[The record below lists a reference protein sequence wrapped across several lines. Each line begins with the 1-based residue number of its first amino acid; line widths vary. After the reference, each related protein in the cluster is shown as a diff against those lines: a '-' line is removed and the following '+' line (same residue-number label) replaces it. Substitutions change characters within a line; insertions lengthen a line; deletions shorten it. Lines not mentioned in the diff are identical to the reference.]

1 MPQDHPAPVSGER
14 GTHRRLTGCRD
25 LPRYAPDCI
34 HPADPGCPQRVTAK
48 GNSPS
53 SPDAYRRCPSP
64 SIPVW
69 PGPSPIPVSRYS
81 SRGVHSAPVIRR
93 PGVHSAPVVRRP
105 GAPSVPV
112 IRRPPPGGV
121 FFCGVAARD
130 RDLSTRRT
138 FYAAVGSLRC
148 HIVPALCQKPPS
160 CVISRKMPVFG
171 NTAFFAPLQNPGFQR
186 GFLAFWLSNAA
197 FPPGNGGR
205 LQFCDPDAAFRATR
219 PARWFDS
226 VPPGGFAVFDG
237 EMLSKRCFSSALFPI
252 PNYFYEIVAKI
263 VRVVIK

>member
-25 LPRYAPDCI
+25 LLTGCRDLPRYTPDCI

-81 SRGVHSAPVIRR
+81 S

-112 IRRPPPGGV
+112 IRRPPPGGRL
-121 FFCGVAARD
+121 F
-130 RDLSTRRT
+130 
-138 FYAAVGSLRC
+138 LRC
-148 HIVPALCQKPPS
+148 RRPGSGFVDETNILCRRRLPPVPHCARTLPKTPLLCHFPKNARFRQYGFFRTPAKPGVS
-160 CVISRKMPVFG
+160 EGVFG
-171 NTAFFAPLQNPGFQR
+171 V
-186 GFLAFWLSNAA
+186 LAFKRRFSARQRRQTAIL
-197 FPPGNGGR
+197 
-205 LQFCDPDAAFRATR
+205 R
-219 PARWFDS
+219 P
-226 VPPGGFAVFDG
+226 
-237 EMLSKRCFSSALFPI
+237 
-252 PNYFYEIVAKI
+252 
-263 VRVVIK
+263 